1 MRKLLLLTIFL
12 VMAIAGYAQA
22 AAQYDFA
29 AVNAE
34 GVTLYYKITDATGQK
49 VMLVNNEDVPVLTT
63 LKKLIVPDKVTDSSG
78 KEYTVTSIGYAF
90 YDTQRSIYRDIEELI
105 LPKTI
110 EHFDWQPILGLRK
123 ITKITIQGVKSHEGI
138 FFQTE
143 DPNVPFEEI
152 RLLMTTLP
160 ENTFNMGGWHYP
172 IFNLHSSMEH
182 THVIVPADYS
192 FLYKTSAVWKI
203 NVQTNTAVPY
213 YEELKIGP
221 NGYTSYYLENENFE
235 VPTGSTAYIIKGAT
249 NRLNHTGDAV
259 VEAFPAG
266 SIIPKQTGFIL
277 SGTAG
282 STVAYRACVDGPE
295 VDVTGNLLVG
305 TATEQEF
312 SGTGYKYYIFGNG
325 SEGQGF
331 YHQGTR
337 KGNSM
342 KVGAHRAG
350 LKLPTT
356 GFSPAK
362 PFVFNF
368 EEAVRNTVT
377 GISTVKTESAAK
389 DAPIYNLQGCRVTN
403 PTNGI
408 YIVNGKKVLI
418 KK

>member
-1 MRKLLLLTIFL
+1 MRKLLLLSFFL
-12 VMAIAGYAQA
+12 VMAIASRAQGNGFSA
-22 AAQYDFA
+22 VHEGIYFRCEIVD
-29 AVNAE
+29 AVNK
-34 GVTLYYKITDATGQK
+34 KISIATDASHSAPTYPGIRNLIIPEK
-49 VMLVNNEDVPVLTT
+49 LTA
-63 LKKLIVPDKVTDSSG
+63 PSG
-78 KEYTVTSIGYAF
+78 IEYTVTVIEGNGSIF
-90 YDTQRSIYRDIEELI
+90 HNVVDLEEVTF
-105 LPKTI
+105 PKTI
-110 EHFDWQPILGLRK
+110 EHMGWVCAYRFEDTNKLRK
-123 ITKITIQGVKSHEGI
+123 ITIQALKSHHGVI
-138 FFQTE
+138 FGGRGNT
-143 DPNVPFEEI
+143 PLEI
-152 RLLMTTLP
+152 RLPMTTLP
-160 ENTFNMGGWHYP
+160 ENTFPHTPYP
-172 IFNLHSSMEH
+172 AYQLDGMNLDSL
-182 THVIVPADYS
+182 HVFVPVDYS
-192 FLYKTSAVWKI
+192 YLYKSSPWWSIDSKAYVS
-203 NVQTNTAVPY
+203 VPY

-235 VPTGSTAYIIKGAT
+235 VPTGSTAYIIKGAI
-249 NRLNHTGDAV
+249 NRLNYTGDAV

-282 STVAYRACVDGPE
+282 STVAYRAHVTGTE

-312 SGTGYKYYIFGNG
+312 SGAGYKYYIFGNG

>member
-1 MRKLLLLTIFL
+1 MRKLLLLSLFL
-12 VMAIAGYAQA
+12 VMAIASRAQLY
-22 AAQYDFA
+22 YDFI
-29 AVNAE
+29 VVHE
-34 GVTLYYKITDATGQK
+34 GIPFECKITDA
-49 VMLVNNEDVPVLTT
+49 VNKKIEIGRNASSTTIYPGIRNLIIPEKLTA
-63 LKKLIVPDKVTDSSG
+63 PSG
-78 KEYTVTSIGYAF
+78 IEYTVTAIRGNMGLF
-90 YDTQRSIYRDIEELI
+90 ENVVDLEEVTF
-105 LPKTI
+105 PKTI
-110 EHFDWQPILGLRK
+110 EHMGWVCAYRFSNSNKLRK
-123 ITKITIQGVKSHEGI
+123 ITIQALKSHEGTI
-138 FFQTE
+138 FGGRGNT
-143 DPNVPFEEI
+143 PLEI
-152 RLLMTTLP
+152 RLPMTTLP
-160 ENTFNMGGWHYP
+160 ENTMSGFPYP
-172 IFNLHSSMEH
+172 ALQLDGMNLDSL
-182 THVIVPADYS
+182 HVFVPVDYS
-192 FLYKTSAVWKI
+192 YLYKSSPWWSRDAKGSI
-203 NVQTNTAVPY
+203 PVPY
-213 YEELKIGP
+213 YEELKIGA

-235 VPTGSTAYIIKGAT
+235 VPTGSTAYIIKGAI
-249 NRLNHTGDAV
+249 NRLNYTGDAV

-282 STVAYRACVDGPE
+282 STVVYRAHVTGTE

-312 SGTGYKYYIFGNG
+312 SGAGYRYYIFGNG

-350 LKLPTT
+350 LKLPIT
-356 GFSPAK
+356 GYAPAK
-362 PFVFNF
+362 PFAFNF

>member
-1 MRKLLLLTIFL
+1 MRKLLLLSFFL
-12 VMAIAGYAQA
+12 VMTIASR
-22 AAQYDFA
+22 AQYPYIFDFT
-29 AVNAE
+29 AVHD
-34 GVTLYYKITDATGQK
+34 GVTYYCKIKDATNRK
-49 VMLVNNEDVPVLTT
+49 VCLLKFSYADSYPAVLTLT
-63 LKKLIVPDKVTDSSG
+63 VPEKLTAPDG
-78 KEYTVTSIGYAF
+78 IEYTVTELVTFWFDNNDHIF
-90 YDTQRSIYRDIEELI
+90 PNLEELI
-105 LPKTI
+105 LPKTL
-110 EHFDWQPILGLRK
+110 EHMESSALWCSPYMKKL
-123 ITKITIQGVKSHEGI
+123 TIQALQTYDAIGVICSTHDGHYL
-138 FFQTE
+138 
-143 DPNVPFEEI
+143 EEI
-152 RLLMTTLP
+152 RMLMETPPVNISNWYGFFELRGQKDEPFRIFVPLECIYRYKADKFFKYHTKQYDLLP
-160 ENTFNMGGWHYP
+160 N
-172 IFNLHSSMEH
+172 
-182 THVIVPADYS
+182 
-192 FLYKTSAVWKI
+192 
-203 NVQTNTAVPY
+203 Y

-221 NGYTSYYLENENFE
+221 NGYTSYYLEHENFE

-277 SGTAG
+277 SGTPG

-312 SGTGYKYYIFGNG
+312 SGAGYKYYIFGNG

-362 PFVFNF
+362 QFIFNF
-368 EEAVRNTVT
+368 EEAARNAVT
-377 GISTVKTESAAK
+377 GIATVKTESAAK

>member
-1 MRKLLLLTIFL
+1 MRKLLLLSLFL
-12 VMAIAGYAQA
+12 VMAIVSRAQGNNF
-22 AAQYDFA
+22 FA
-29 AVNAE
+29 VHEGIYFRCDIVDAVNK
-34 GVTLYYKITDATGQK
+34 KISIAPDQLHYASTYSGIRNLIIPEK
-49 VMLVNNEDVPVLTT
+49 LTA
-63 LKKLIVPDKVTDSSG
+63 PSG
-78 KEYTVTSIGYAF
+78 IEYTVTAIGDSRCIF
-90 YDTQRSIYRDIEELI
+90 ERVVDLEEVTF
-105 LPKTI
+105 PKTI
-110 EHFDWQPILGLRK
+110 EHMGWVCAYRFQDTNKLRK
-123 ITKITIQGVKSHEGI
+123 ITIQALKSHAGVI
-138 FFQTE
+138 FGGQGNT
-143 DPNVPFEEI
+143 PLEI
-152 RLLMTTLP
+152 RLPMTTLP
-160 ENTFNMGGWHYP
+160 ENTMSGVPLPAYQLNDM
-172 IFNLHSSMEH
+172 NLDSV
-182 THVIVPADYS
+182 HVFVPVDYS
-192 FLYKTSAVWKI
+192 YLYKSSPWWSIDSKAYVS
-203 NVQTNTAVPY
+203 VPY

-235 VPTGSTAYIIKGAT
+235 VPTGSTAYIIKGAI
-249 NRLNHTGDAV
+249 NRLNYTGDAV

-282 STVAYRACVDGPE
+282 STVVYRAHVTGTE

-312 SGTGYKYYIFGNG
+312 SGTGYRYYIFGNG

-350 LKLPTT
+350 LKLPIT
-356 GFSPAK
+356 GYAPAK
-362 PFVFNF
+362 PFAFNF

>member
-1 MRKLLLLTIFL
+1 MRKLLLLSLFL
-12 VMAIAGYAQA
+12 VMAIASRAQTFL
-22 AAQYDFA
+22 YDFT
-29 AVNAE
+29 AVHD
-34 GVTLYYKITDATGQK
+34 GVTYYCKIIDETNRK
-49 VMLVNNEDVPVLTT
+49 VMIGNPNNGVTFPSVQT
-63 LKKLIVPDKVTDSSG
+63 LIVPEKLTAPSG
-78 KEYTVTSIGYAF
+78 IEYTVTALGKDAISSNYPNMVEA
-90 YDTQRSIYRDIEELI
+90 I
-105 LPKTI
+105 LPKTL
-110 EHFDWQPILGLRK
+110 EHMDFYSVFLTHGVK
-123 ITKITIQGVKSHEGI
+123 CVTIQALKT
-138 FFQTE
+138 FF
-143 DPNVPFEEI
+143 DFVFFGGSSYHGYYVEEV
-152 RLLMTTLP
+152 RMLMTTPPRNVYLHNGFFDFREIANEPYRIILP
-160 ENTFNMGGWHYP
+160 LECTY
-172 IFNLHSSMEH
+172 
-182 THVIVPADYS
+182 
-192 FLYKTSAVWKI
+192 LYKAEGSFKYQAKEQGLI
-203 NVQTNTAVPY
+203 ENY

-221 NGYTSYYLENENFE
+221 NGYTSYYLEHENFE
-235 VPTGSTAYIIKGAT
+235 VPTGSTAYIVKGAT

-259 VEAFPAG
+259 VEAYPAG

-277 SGTAG
+277 SGTPG

-312 SGTGYKYYIFGNG
+312 SGAGYRYYIFGNG

-389 DAPIYNLQGCRVTN
+389 NAPIYNLQGCRVTN

>member
-1 MRKLLLLTIFL
+1 MRKLLLLSLFL
-12 VMAIAGYAQA
+12 VMAIASRGSLHR
-22 AAQYDFA
+22 YDFIVVYEGIPFQCKIKD
-29 AVNAE
+29 AVNK
-34 GVTLYYKITDATGQK
+34 KISIGRDGSSTTIYPGIRNLIIPEK
-49 VMLVNNEDVPVLTT
+49 LTA
-63 LKKLIVPDKVTDSSG
+63 PSG
-78 KEYTVTSIGYAF
+78 IEYTVTE
-90 YDTQRSIYRDIEELI
+90 IEDNGCIFARVVDLEEVTF
-105 LPKTI
+105 PKTI
-110 EHFDWQPILGLRK
+110 EHMNWVAAYRYDDTKKVRKVTIQTLKSHHGVILGGGGNTPL
-123 ITKITIQGVKSHEGI
+123 
-138 FFQTE
+138 
-143 DPNVPFEEI
+143 EI

-160 ENTFNMGGWHYP
+160 VNTYP
-172 IFNLHSSMEH
+172 PVPYPAYQLDGMNLDSL
-182 THVIVPADYS
+182 HVFVPVDCSA
-192 FLYKTSAVWKI
+192 LYKSSPWWSIDAKQAI
-203 NVQTNTAVPY
+203 PVPY

-277 SGTAG
+277 SGVAG
-282 STVAYRACVDGPE
+282 STVVYRACVDGPE

-312 SGTGYKYYIFGNG
+312 SGAGYRYYIFGNG

-362 PFVFNF
+362 SFVFNF

-408 YIVNGKKVLI
+408 YIVNGKKILI

>member
-1 MRKLLLLTIFL
+1 MRKLLLLTICL
-12 VMAIAGYAQA
+12 VMAIASRAQGNRFVA
-22 AAQYDFA
+22 VHEGIYFRCDIVD
-29 AVNAE
+29 AVNK
-34 GVTLYYKITDATGQK
+34 KISIAPDQLHYASTYPGIRNLIIPEK
-49 VMLVNNEDVPVLTT
+49 LTA
-63 LKKLIVPDKVTDSSG
+63 PSG
-78 KEYTVTSIGYAF
+78 IEYTVTAIGDARCIF
-90 YDTQRSIYRDIEELI
+90 ERVVDVEEVTF
-105 LPKTI
+105 PKTI
-110 EHFDWQPILGLRK
+110 EHMGWVCAYRFEDTNKLRK
-123 ITKITIQGVKSHEGI
+123 ITIQALKSHKGVI
-138 FFQTE
+138 VGGQGNT
-143 DPNVPFEEI
+143 PLEI

-160 ENTFNMGGWHYP
+160 ENTFTGVPYP
-172 IFNLHSSMEH
+172 AFQLNDMNLDSL
-182 THVIVPADYS
+182 HVFVPVDYS
-192 FLYKTSAVWKI
+192 YLYKSSPWWSIDSKAYVS
-203 NVQTNTAVPY
+203 VPY

-235 VPTGSTAYIIKGAT
+235 VPTGSTAYIIKGAI
-249 NRLNHTGDAV
+249 NRLNYTGDAV

-282 STVAYRACVDGPE
+282 STVVYRAHVTGTE

-312 SGTGYKYYIFGNG
+312 SGADYRYYIFGNG

>member
-1 MRKLLLLTIFL
+1 MRKLLLLTICL
-12 VMAIAGYAQA
+12 VMAIASR
-22 AAQYDFA
+22 AQYPYIFNFT
-29 AVNAE
+29 AVHD
-34 GVTLYYKITDATGQK
+34 GVTYYCKIKDATNRK
-49 VMLVNNEDVPVLTT
+49 VCLLRFPSTDSYPAVQT
-63 LKKLIVPDKVTDSSG
+63 LIVPEKLTAPDG
-78 KEYTVTSIGYAF
+78 IEYTVTELVHSWFGS
-90 YDTQRSIYRDIEELI
+90 DTHIFPNLEELI
-105 LPKTI
+105 LPKTLENI
-110 EHFDWQPILGLRK
+110 EDFAINVGPPLKKLTFQALQSYDAV
-123 ITKITIQGVKSHEGI
+123 GVWGGTPDGYFI
-138 FFQTE
+138 
-143 DPNVPFEEI
+143 EEI
-152 RLLMTTLP
+152 RMLMETPPVNTTNWYGFFDLREQKDRPFRIFVPLECTYRYKADIFFKYHTKQYDLLP
-160 ENTFNMGGWHYP
+160 N
-172 IFNLHSSMEH
+172 
-182 THVIVPADYS
+182 
-192 FLYKTSAVWKI
+192 
-203 NVQTNTAVPY
+203 Y

-235 VPTGSTAYIIKGAT
+235 VPTGSTAYIIKGAI
-249 NRLNHTGDAV
+249 NRLNYTGDAV

-312 SGTGYKYYIFGNG
+312 SGAGYKYYIFGNG

>member
-1 MRKLLLLTIFL
+1 MRKLLLLSFFL
-12 VMAIAGYAQA
+12 VMAIASR
-22 AAQYDFA
+22 AQYPYIFDFT
-29 AVNAE
+29 AVHD
-34 GVTLYYKITDATGQK
+34 GVTYYCKIKDATNRK
-49 VMLVNNEDVPVLTT
+49 VRLLQFSPTDSYPSVQT
-63 LKKLIVPDKVTDSSG
+63 LIVPEKLTAPDG
-78 KEYTVTSIGYAF
+78 IEYTVTELASRFLDYTGNKTF
-90 YDTQRSIYRDIEELI
+90 PNMEELI
-105 LPKTI
+105 LPKTL
-110 EHFDWQPILGLRK
+110 EHIGDIAINLRPPLK
-123 ITKITIQGVKSHEGI
+123 KLTFQALQSYDAIGVIGGTPDGYFI
-138 FFQTE
+138 
-143 DPNVPFEEI
+143 EEI
-152 RLLMTTLP
+152 RMLMETP
-160 ENTFNMGGWHYP
+160 P
-172 IFNLHSSMEH
+172 
-182 THVIVPADYS
+182 
-192 FLYKTSAVWKI
+192 
-203 NVQTNTAVPY
+203 TNTNSAYGFFDLRTQKDRPFRIFVPLECTYRYKADIFFKYHTKQYDLLPNY

-221 NGYTSYYLENENFE
+221 NGYTSYYLEHENFE

-312 SGTGYKYYIFGNG
+312 SGAGYRYYIFGNG

-362 PFVFNF
+362 PFAFNF

>member
-1 MRKLLLLTIFL
+1 MRKLLLLTICL
-12 VMAIAGYAQA
+12 VMAIASRAQLPPRTRS
-22 AAQYDFA
+22 YHFTTVHD
-29 AVNAE
+29 
-34 GVTLYYKITDATGQK
+34 GITYYCNIKDETNRKIL
-49 VMLVNNEDVPVLTT
+49 LVRNSNPSNLTVQT
-63 LKKLIVPDKVTDSSG
+63 LIVPEKLTAPSG
-78 KEYTVTSIGYAF
+78 IEYTVTHLGENF
-90 YDTQRSIYRDIEELI
+90 TQSFENLEEVI
-105 LPKTI
+105 FPKTL
-110 EHFDWQPILGLRK
+110 EYMEWGAAVGHEKLKK
-123 ITKITIQGVKSHEGI
+123 ITVQSLKTYDGVVIGSMG
-138 FFQTE
+138 T
-143 DPNVPFEEI
+143 NALLEEV

-160 ENTFNMGGWHYP
+160 NNVSVSGYP
-172 IFNLHSSMEH
+172 SYQFAPNYLNRIR
-182 THVIVPADYS
+182 VIVPVDYAI
-192 FLYKTSAVWKI
+192 LYRTSPIWKR
-203 NVQTNTAVPY
+203 NGKSPSPVQY

-235 VPTGSTAYIIKGAT
+235 VPTGSTAYIIKGAI
-249 NRLNHTGDAV
+249 NRLNYTGDAV

-312 SGTGYKYYIFGNG
+312 SGTGYRYYIFGNG

-350 LKLPTT
+350 LKLPIT
-356 GFSPAK
+356 GYAPAK

>member
-1 MRKLLLLTIFL
+1 MRKLLLLTICL
-12 VMAIAGYAQA
+12 VMAIASRAQTSLSH
-22 AAQYDFA
+22 FT
-29 AVNAE
+29 AVHD
-34 GVTLYYKITDATGQK
+34 GVTYYCNIKDATNRK
-49 VMLVNNEDVPVLTT
+49 VFLVKFPYTT
-63 LKKLIVPDKVTDSSG
+63 TFPSVQTLIVPEKLTAPDG
-78 KEYTVTSIGYAF
+78 IEYTVTGLGDHWLNPGIF
-90 YDTQRSIYRDIEELI
+90 PNVEEII
-105 LPKTI
+105 LPKTL
-110 EHFDWQPILGLRK
+110 EHMEEFAIWCSPY
-123 ITKITIQGVKSHEGI
+123 TKKLTIQALQTYDAIGVACSLPRDGHYL
-138 FFQTE
+138 
-143 DPNVPFEEI
+143 EEI
-152 RLLMTTLP
+152 RLLMETP
-160 ENTFNMGGWHYP
+160 PYNTVQDYGFFELREQKDKPYR
-172 IFNLHSSMEH
+172 
-182 THVIVPADYS
+182 VIVPVECVYRYKADTWFYY
-192 FLYKTSAVWKI
+192 LTKRYDRLD
-203 NVQTNTAVPY
+203 NY

-221 NGYTSYYLENENFE
+221 NGYTSYYLEHENFE

-362 PFVFNF
+362 QFIFNF
-368 EEAVRNTVT
+368 EEAARNAVT
-377 GISTVKTESAAK
+377 GIATVKTESAAK

>member
-1 MRKLLLLTIFL
+1 MRKLLLLSLFL
-12 VMAIAGYAQA
+12 VMAIASRAQGNGFVA
-22 AAQYDFA
+22 VHEGIYFQCNIVD
-29 AVNAE
+29 AVNK
-34 GVTLYYKITDATGQK
+34 KISIRTD
-49 VMLVNNEDVPVLTT
+49 PVHSIPTYPGIRNLIIPEKLTA
-63 LKKLIVPDKVTDSSG
+63 PSG
-78 KEYTVTSIGYAF
+78 IEYTVTVIEGGIGSIF
-90 YDTQRSIYRDIEELI
+90 HNVVDLEEVTF
-105 LPKTI
+105 PKTI
-110 EHFDWQPILGLRK
+110 EHMDWISAYRFEDTKKLRK
-123 ITKITIQGVKSHEGI
+123 ITIQALKSHEGVI
-138 FFQTE
+138 FGGRGNT
-143 DPNVPFEEI
+143 PLEI
-152 RLLMTTLP
+152 RLPMTTLP
-160 ENTFNMGGWHYP
+160 ENTFPHTPYP
-172 IFNLHSSMEH
+172 AYQLDGMNLDSL
-182 THVIVPADYS
+182 HVFVPVDYS
-192 FLYKTSAVWKI
+192 YLYKSSPWWSIDSKAYVS
-203 NVQTNTAVPY
+203 VPY

-235 VPTGSTAYIIKGAT
+235 VPTGSTAYIIKGAI
-249 NRLNHTGDAV
+249 NRLNYTGDAV

-282 STVAYRACVDGPE
+282 STVAYRAHVTGTE

-312 SGTGYKYYIFGNG
+312 SGAGYRYYIFGNG

-350 LKLPTT
+350 LKLPIT
-356 GFSPAK
+356 GFAPAK
-362 PFVFNF
+362 QFIFNF

>member
-1 MRKLLLLTIFL
+1 MRKLLLLTICL
-12 VMAIAGYAQA
+12 VMAIAGRAQSSWRH
-22 AAQYDFA
+22 DFT
-29 AVNAE
+29 VVHD
-34 GVTLYYKITDATGQK
+34 GVTYECMIIDATVQK
-49 VMLVNNEDVPVLTT
+49 ISLRITNAASPRQTFILPEKLTA
-63 LKKLIVPDKVTDSSG
+63 PSG
-78 KEYTVTSIGYAF
+78 IEYTVAALWQSAIKGQTIKA
-90 YDTQRSIYRDIEELI
+90 EELI
-105 LPKTI
+105 LPKTL
-110 EHFDWQPILGLRK
+110 EHISWFAVEAHPYIKK
-123 ITKITIQGVKSHEGI
+123 ITVQALQSYDGVGI
-138 FFQTE
+138 SGGYESSSFY
-143 DPNVPFEEI
+143 VEEV
-152 RLLMTTLP
+152 RMMMTTP
-160 ENTFNMGGWHYP
+160 PYNTFQEYGFFEFRGQKDKPYR
-172 IFNLHSSMEH
+172 
-182 THVIVPADYS
+182 VIVPVECVYRYKADTWFYHLTKRYDV
-192 FLYKTSAVWKI
+192 LY
-203 NVQTNTAVPY
+203 NY

-221 NGYTSYYLENENFE
+221 NGYTSYYLEHENFE
-235 VPTGSTAYIIKGAT
+235 VPTGSTAYIIKGAI
-249 NRLNHTGDAV
+249 NRLNYTGDAV

>member
-1 MRKLLLLTIFL
+1 MKKLLLLTICL
-12 VMAIAGYAQA
+12 VMAIASRAQ
-22 AAQYDFA
+22 QFIQDFT
-29 AVNAE
+29 AVDN
-34 GVTLYYKITDATGQK
+34 GVTYYCKIIDETNRK
-49 VMLVNNEDVPVLTT
+49 VMIGNPNNGVTFPSVQT
-63 LKKLIVPDKVTDSSG
+63 LIVPEKLTAPSG
-78 KEYTVTSIGYAF
+78 IEYTVTAF
-90 YDTQRSIYRDIEELI
+90 AQNAISNNYPNMVEAIF
-105 LPKTI
+105 PKTL
-110 EHFDWQPILGLRK
+110 EHMGYFAVFPGRNLKRV
-123 ITKITIQGVKSHEGI
+123 TIQALKTFFDFVFWGGNSSHGYY
-138 FFQTE
+138 
-143 DPNVPFEEI
+143 VEEV
-152 RLLMTTLP
+152 RMLMTTPPHNIHLYNGFFDFRDIANEPYRIILP
-160 ENTFNMGGWHYP
+160 VECTY
-172 IFNLHSSMEH
+172 
-182 THVIVPADYS
+182 
-192 FLYKTSAVWKI
+192 LYKAEDSFKYQAKEQGLI
-203 NVQTNTAVPY
+203 ENY

-221 NGYTSYYLENENFE
+221 NGYTSYYLEHENFE

-277 SGTAG
+277 SGTPG
-282 STVAYRACVDGPE
+282 STVAYRACVTGAE

-312 SGTGYKYYIFGNG
+312 SGAGYKYYIFGNG

>member
-1 MRKLLLLTIFL
+1 MRKLLLLTICL
-12 VMAIAGYAQA
+12 VMAIASRAQGNRFVA
-22 AAQYDFA
+22 VHEGIPFRCNIID
-29 AVNAE
+29 AVNK
-34 GVTLYYKITDATGQK
+34 KISITRDASSSTNYPGIRNLIIPEK
-49 VMLVNNEDVPVLTT
+49 LTA
-63 LKKLIVPDKVTDSSG
+63 PSG
-78 KEYTVTSIGYAF
+78 IEYTVT
-90 YDTQRSIYRDIEELI
+90 DIEDGMCIFHRVVDLEEVTF
-105 LPKTI
+105 PKTI
-110 EHFDWQPILGLRK
+110 EHMGWICAYRFEETNKLRK
-123 ITKITIQGVKSHEGI
+123 ITIQALKSHKGVI
-138 FFQTE
+138 LGGRGNT
-143 DPNVPFEEI
+143 PLEI
-152 RLLMTTLP
+152 RLPMTTLP
-160 ENTFNMGGWHYP
+160 ENTFPHTPYP
-172 IFNLHSSMEH
+172 AFQLDGMNLDSL
-182 THVIVPADYS
+182 HVFVPVDYS
-192 FLYKTSAVWKI
+192 YLYKSSPWWSIDSKAYVS
-203 NVQTNTAVPY
+203 VPY

-235 VPTGSTAYIIKGAT
+235 VPVGSTAYIIKGAI
-249 NRLNHTGDAV
+249 NRLNYTGDAV

-282 STVAYRACVDGPE
+282 STVVYRAHVTGTE

-312 SGTGYKYYIFGNG
+312 SGAGYRYYIFGNG

-350 LKLPTT
+350 LKLPIT
-356 GFSPAK
+356 GYAPAK
-362 PFVFNF
+362 PFAFNF

>member
-1 MRKLLLLTIFL
+1 MRKLLLLTICL
-12 VMAIAGYAQA
+12 VMAIVSRAQTFL
-22 AAQYDFA
+22 YDFT
-29 AVNAE
+29 AVHD
-34 GVTLYYKITDATGQK
+34 GVTYYCKIIDETNRK
-49 VMLVNNEDVPVLTT
+49 VMIGNPSNGVTFPSVQT
-63 LKKLIVPDKVTDSSG
+63 LIVPEKLTAPSG
-78 KEYTVTSIGYAF
+78 IEYTVTAFDKDAISNNYPNMVEAIFPKTLEHMGFYAVMLNHSVNCVTIQALKTF
-90 YDTQRSIYRDIEELI
+90 YDFVFYGGSSTHGFY
-105 LPKTI
+105 
-110 EHFDWQPILGLRK
+110 
-123 ITKITIQGVKSHEGI
+123 VKE
-138 FFQTE
+138 
-143 DPNVPFEEI
+143 V
-152 RLLMTTLP
+152 RMLMTTPPRNIHLYNGFFDFRDMANEPYRIILP
-160 ENTFNMGGWHYP
+160 LECTY
-172 IFNLHSSMEH
+172 
-182 THVIVPADYS
+182 
-192 FLYKTSAVWKI
+192 LYKAEGSFKYQAKEQGLI
-203 NVQTNTAVPY
+203 ENY

-221 NGYTSYYLENENFE
+221 NGYTSYYLEHENFE

-249 NRLNHTGDAV
+249 NRLNYTGDAV

-282 STVAYRACVDGPE
+282 STVAYRACVNGPE

-362 PFVFNF
+362 QFIFNF
-368 EEAVRNTVT
+368 EEAARNAVT
-377 GISTVKTESAAK
+377 GIATVKTESAAK

>member
-1 MRKLLLLTIFL
+1 MRKLLLLSLFL
-12 VMAIAGYAQA
+12 VMAIASRAQTFL
-22 AAQYDFA
+22 YDFT
-29 AVNAE
+29 AVHD
-34 GVTLYYKITDATGQK
+34 GVTYYCKIIDETNRK
-49 VMLVNNEDVPVLTT
+49 VMIGNPNNGVTFPSVQT
-63 LKKLIVPDKVTDSSG
+63 LIVPEKLTAPSG
-78 KEYTVTSIGYAF
+78 IEYTVTAFAQYAISNNYPNMVEAIF
-90 YDTQRSIYRDIEELI
+90 
-105 LPKTI
+105 PKTL
-110 EHFDWQPILGLRK
+110 EHLGYFAVFPGPNLKRV
-123 ITKITIQGVKSHEGI
+123 TIQALKT
-138 FFQTE
+138 FF
-143 DPNVPFEEI
+143 DFVFWGGNSSLGYYVEEV
-152 RLLMTTLP
+152 RMLMTTPPRNIHLYNGFFDFRDIANEPYRIILP
-160 ENTFNMGGWHYP
+160 LECTY
-172 IFNLHSSMEH
+172 
-182 THVIVPADYS
+182 
-192 FLYKTSAVWKI
+192 LYKAEGSFKYQAKEQGLI
-203 NVQTNTAVPY
+203 ENY

-221 NGYTSYYLENENFE
+221 NGYTSYYLEHENFE

-312 SGTGYKYYIFGNG
+312 SGAGYRYYIFGNG

>member
-1 MRKLLLLTIFL
+1 MIAIASRAQTSLSHFTAVHDGVTYYCNIKDATNRKVFL
-12 VMAIAGYAQA
+12 VKFPY
-22 AAQYDFA
+22 
-29 AVNAE
+29 
-34 GVTLYYKITDATGQK
+34 
-49 VMLVNNEDVPVLTT
+49 TT
-63 LKKLIVPDKVTDSSG
+63 TFPSVQTLIVPEKLTAPDG
-78 KEYTVTSIGYAF
+78 IEYTVTGLG
-90 YDTQRSIYRDIEELI
+90 DHWLNPDIFPNVEEII
-105 LPKTI
+105 LPKTL
-110 EHFDWQPILGLRK
+110 EHMEEFAINCSPY
-123 ITKITIQGVKSHEGI
+123 TKKLTIQALQTYDAIGVASSPPRDGHYL
-138 FFQTE
+138 
-143 DPNVPFEEI
+143 EEI
-152 RLLMTTLP
+152 RLLMETP
-160 ENTFNMGGWHYP
+160 PYNTVQDYGFFELRGQKDKPYR
-172 IFNLHSSMEH
+172 
-182 THVIVPADYS
+182 VIVPVECVYRYKADTWFSHLTKRYDR
-192 FLYKTSAVWKI
+192 LD
-203 NVQTNTAVPY
+203 NY

-221 NGYTSYYLENENFE
+221 NGYTSYYLEHENFE

-277 SGTAG
+277 SGTPG
-282 STVAYRACVDGPE
+282 STVAYRACVDGAE

-312 SGTGYKYYIFGNG
+312 SGTGYRYYIFGNG

-362 PFVFNF
+362 QFIFNF
-368 EEAVRNTVT
+368 EEAARNAVT
-377 GISTVKTESAAK
+377 GIATVKTESAAK

>member
-1 MRKLLLLTIFL
+1 MKKLLLLSLFL
-12 VMAIAGYAQA
+12 VMAIASHAQVYG
-22 AAQYDFA
+22 YDFI
-29 AVNAE
+29 AVDN
-34 GVTLYYKITDATGQK
+34 GVSYYCKIKDATNRK
-49 VMLVNNEDVPVLTT
+49 VRLLRFSTT
-63 LKKLIVPDKVTDSSG
+63 DSYPSVQTLIVPEKLTAPDG
-78 KEYTVTSIGYAF
+78 IEYTVTELGWSWHDNWNHNIF
-90 YDTQRSIYRDIEELI
+90 PNLEELI
-105 LPKTI
+105 LPKTLKHMEELAI
-110 EHFDWQPILGLRK
+110 RCSPY
-123 ITKITIQGVKSHEGI
+123 TKKLTIQALQTYDAIGVECGTRDGH
-138 FFQTE
+138 FL
-143 DPNVPFEEI
+143 EEI
-152 RLLMTTLP
+152 RLLMKTP
-160 ENTFNMGGWHYP
+160 PYNTVQG
-172 IFNLHSSMEH
+172 
-182 THVIVPADYS
+182 YS
-192 FLYKTSAVWKI
+192 FFYLRGQKDRPFRIFVPLECTYRYKADISFKYH
-203 NVQTNTAVPY
+203 TNHYDLLPNY

-221 NGYTSYYLENENFE
+221 NGYTSYYLEHENFE

-277 SGTAG
+277 SGTPG

-312 SGTGYKYYIFGNG
+312 SGAGYRYYIFGNG

-342 KVGAHRAG
+342 KVDAHRAG

-356 GFSPAK
+356 GFSPDK

-377 GISTVKTESAAK
+377 GISTVKTESTAK

-408 YIVNGKKVLI
+408 YIVNGKKILI

>member
-1 MRKLLLLTIFL
+1 MRKLLLLTICL
-12 VMAIAGYAQA
+12 VMAIASR
-22 AAQYDFA
+22 AQYPYGFDFT
-29 AVNAE
+29 AVHD
-34 GVTLYYKITDATGQK
+34 GVTYYCKVKDATNRK
-49 VMLVNNEDVPVLTT
+49 VCLLRFPSTDSYPAVQT
-63 LKKLIVPDKVTDSSG
+63 LIVPEKLTAPDG
-78 KEYTVTSIGYAF
+78 IEYTVTELVNGFIGNNTCF
-90 YDTQRSIYRDIEELI
+90 PNMEELI
-105 LPKTI
+105 LPKTL
-110 EHFDWQPILGLRK
+110 EHIGEFAIGIAPPLKKLTFQALQSYDAV
-123 ITKITIQGVKSHEGI
+123 GVWGGTRDGYFI
-138 FFQTE
+138 
-143 DPNVPFEEI
+143 EEI
-152 RLLMTTLP
+152 RMLMETPPVNVSNWYGFFDLREQKDRPFRIFVPLESTYRYKADKFFKYHTKQYDLLP
-160 ENTFNMGGWHYP
+160 N
-172 IFNLHSSMEH
+172 
-182 THVIVPADYS
+182 
-192 FLYKTSAVWKI
+192 
-203 NVQTNTAVPY
+203 Y

-235 VPTGSTAYIIKGAT
+235 VPTGSTAYIIKGAI
-249 NRLNHTGDAV
+249 NRLNYTGDAV

-312 SGTGYKYYIFGNG
+312 SGTGYRYYIFGNG

>member
-1 MRKLLLLTIFL
+1 MRKLLLLSLFL
-12 VMAIAGYAQA
+12 VIAVASRAQFHE
-22 AAQYDFA
+22 YSTPDFT
-29 AVNAE
+29 VVHD
-34 GVTLYYKITDATGQK
+34 GVTYQCKIIDETNRK
-49 VMLVNNEDVPVLTT
+49 VCLLRFPQ
-63 LKKLIVPDKVTDSSG
+63 TDSYPAVQTLIIPEKLTAPDG
-78 KEYTVTSIGYAF
+78 IEYTVTEF
-90 YDTQRSIYRDIEELI
+90 DTNFISTSRFPNMEELI
-105 LPKTI
+105 LPKTLEYI
-110 EHFDWQPILGLRK
+110 GSNAIIAETPLKKLTFQALQTYYAI
-123 ITKITIQGVKSHEGI
+123 GVETRNYDGY
-138 FFQTE
+138 FL
-143 DPNVPFEEI
+143 EEI
-152 RLLMTTLP
+152 RMLMETPPVNAIEWYGFFELRGQKDKPFRIFVPLESTYRYKADKFFKYHTKQYDLLP
-160 ENTFNMGGWHYP
+160 N
-172 IFNLHSSMEH
+172 
-182 THVIVPADYS
+182 
-192 FLYKTSAVWKI
+192 
-203 NVQTNTAVPY
+203 Y

-221 NGYTSYYLENENFE
+221 NGYTSYYLEHENFE

-277 SGTAG
+277 SGAAG

-312 SGTGYKYYIFGNG
+312 SGAGYKYYIFGNG

-377 GISTVKTESAAK
+377 GISTVKTESTAK

>member
-1 MRKLLLLTIFL
+1 MRKLLLLSLFL
-12 VMAIAGYAQA
+12 VMVIASRAQTSS
-22 AAQYDFA
+22 YDFT
-29 AVNAE
+29 AVHD
-34 GVTLYYKITDATGQK
+34 GVTYYCNIKDATNRK
-49 VMLVNNEDVPVLTT
+49 VFLVKFPYTAKFPSVQT
-63 LKKLIVPDKVTDSSG
+63 LIVPEKLTAPDG
-78 KEYTVTSIGYAF
+78 IEYTVTGLGDFCLADVNTF
-90 YDTQRSIYRDIEELI
+90 PNVEEII
-105 LPKTI
+105 LPKTL
-110 EHFDWQPILGLRK
+110 EHVDNFA
-123 ITKITIQGVKSHEGI
+123 IQVRPPLKKLTFQALQTYDAVGVWGGTPDGYFI
-138 FFQTE
+138 
-143 DPNVPFEEI
+143 EEI
-152 RLLMTTLP
+152 RMLMETP
-160 ENTFNMGGWHYP
+160 P
-172 IFNLHSSMEH
+172 
-182 THVIVPADYS
+182 
-192 FLYKTSAVWKI
+192 
-203 NVQTNTAVPY
+203 TNTNSAYGFFDLRTQKDRPFRIFVPLECTYRYKADIFFKYHTKQYDLLPNY

-221 NGYTSYYLENENFE
+221 NGYTSYYLEHENFE

-282 STVAYRACVDGPE
+282 STVAYRACVDGSE

-312 SGTGYKYYIFGNG
+312 SGAGYKYYIFGNG

>member
-1 MRKLLLLTIFL
+1 
-12 VMAIAGYAQA
+12 
-22 AAQYDFA
+22 
-29 AVNAE
+29 
-34 GVTLYYKITDATGQK
+34 
-49 VMLVNNEDVPVLTT
+49 
-63 LKKLIVPDKVTDSSG
+63 
-78 KEYTVTSIGYAF
+78 
-90 YDTQRSIYRDIEELI
+90 
-105 LPKTI
+105 
-110 EHFDWQPILGLRK
+110 
-123 ITKITIQGVKSHEGI
+123 
-138 FFQTE
+138 
-143 DPNVPFEEI
+143 
-152 RLLMTTLP
+152 
-160 ENTFNMGGWHYP
+160 
-172 IFNLHSSMEH
+172 MEH
-182 THVIVPADYS
+182 
-192 FLYKTSAVWKI
+192 
-203 NVQTNTAVPY
+203 
-213 YEELKIGP
+213 
-221 NGYTSYYLENENFE
+221 ENFE

-249 NRLNHTGDAV
+249 NRLNYTGDAV

-362 PFVFNF
+362 QFIFNF
-368 EEAVRNTVT
+368 EEAARNAVT
-377 GISTVKTESAAK
+377 GIATVKTESAAK

>member
-1 MRKLLLLTIFL
+1 MGWVCAYRF
-12 VMAIAGYAQA
+12 Q
-22 AAQYDFA
+22 
-29 AVNAE
+29 
-34 GVTLYYKITDATGQK
+34 
-49 VMLVNNEDVPVLTT
+49 
-63 LKKLIVPDKVTDSSG
+63 
-78 KEYTVTSIGYAF
+78 
-90 YDTQRSIYRDIEELI
+90 DTN
-105 LPKTI
+105 K
-110 EHFDWQPILGLRK
+110 LRK
-123 ITKITIQGVKSHEGI
+123 ITIQALKSHNGVI
-138 FFQTE
+138 FGGQGNT
-143 DPNVPFEEI
+143 PLEI
-152 RLLMTTLP
+152 RLPMTTLP
-160 ENTFNMGGWHYP
+160 ENTMSGVPLPAYQLNDM
-172 IFNLHSSMEH
+172 NLDSV
-182 THVIVPADYS
+182 HVFVPVDYS
-192 FLYKTSAVWKI
+192 YLYKSSPWWSIDSKAYVS
-203 NVQTNTAVPY
+203 VPY

-235 VPTGSTAYIIKGAT
+235 VPTGSTAYIIKGAI
-249 NRLNHTGDAV
+249 NRLNYTGDAV

-282 STVAYRACVDGPE
+282 STVAYRACVNGPE

-312 SGTGYKYYIFGNG
+312 SGAGYKYYIFGNG

>member
-1 MRKLLLLTIFL
+1 MKKLLLLSLFL
-12 VMAIAGYAQA
+12 VMAIASR
-22 AAQYDFA
+22 AQYSSYDFI
-29 AVNAE
+29 AVDN
-34 GVTLYYKITDATGQK
+34 GVNYYCKIIDETNRK
-49 VMLVNNEDVPVLTT
+49 VMIVKPNNSDVTFPSVQT
-63 LKKLIVPDKVTDSSG
+63 LIVPEKLTAPSG
-78 KEYTVTSIGYAF
+78 IEYTVTHLGENFIQSF
-90 YDTQRSIYRDIEELI
+90 ENLEEVI
-105 LPKTI
+105 FPKTL
-110 EHFDWQPILGLRK
+110 EYMGWGAAFGKEKLKKMTVQSLKTYD
-123 ITKITIQGVKSHEGI
+123 GVVIGGGASL
-138 FFQTE
+138 
-143 DPNVPFEEI
+143 EEV

-160 ENTFNMGGWHYP
+160 NNVNVHGYP
-172 IFNLHSSMEH
+172 SYEFAPEYLNRLR
-182 THVIVPADYS
+182 VIVPVDYAI
-192 FLYKTSAVWKI
+192 LYRTSPIWKR
-203 NVQTNTAVPY
+203 NGKSPEPVQY

-235 VPTGSTAYIIKGAT
+235 VPTGSTAYIIKGAI
-249 NRLNHTGDAV
+249 NRLNYTGDAV

-312 SGTGYKYYIFGNG
+312 SGTGYRYYIFGNG

-350 LKLPTT
+350 LKLPIT
-356 GFSPAK
+356 GYAPAK

>member
-1 MRKLLLLTIFL
+1 MRKLLLLSLFL
-12 VMAIAGYAQA
+12 VMAIVSRAQGNNF
-22 AAQYDFA
+22 FA
-29 AVNAE
+29 VHEGIYFRCEIVDAVNK
-34 GVTLYYKITDATGQK
+34 KISIAPDQLHYASTYPGIRNLIIPEK
-49 VMLVNNEDVPVLTT
+49 LTA
-63 LKKLIVPDKVTDSSG
+63 PSG
-78 KEYTVTSIGYAF
+78 IEYTVTAIGDSRCIF
-90 YDTQRSIYRDIEELI
+90 ERVVDLEEVTF
-105 LPKTI
+105 PKTI
-110 EHFDWQPILGLRK
+110 EHMGWVCAYRFQDTNKLRK
-123 ITKITIQGVKSHEGI
+123 ITIQALKSHNGVI
-138 FFQTE
+138 FGGQGNT
-143 DPNVPFEEI
+143 PLEI
-152 RLLMTTLP
+152 RLPMTTLP
-160 ENTFNMGGWHYP
+160 ENTMSGVPLPAYQLNDM
-172 IFNLHSSMEH
+172 NLDSV
-182 THVIVPADYS
+182 HVFVPVDYS
-192 FLYKTSAVWKI
+192 YLYKSSPWWSIDSKAYVS
-203 NVQTNTAVPY
+203 VPY

-235 VPTGSTAYIIKGAT
+235 VPTGSTAYIIKGAI
-249 NRLNHTGDAV
+249 NRLNYTGDAV

-295 VDVTGNLLVG
+295 VDVIGNLLVG

-312 SGTGYKYYIFGNG
+312 SGAGYKYYIFGNG

>member
-1 MRKLLLLTIFL
+1 MRKLLLLTICL
-12 VMAIAGYAQA
+12 VMAIVSRAQTSL
-22 AAQYDFA
+22 YDFT
-29 AVNAE
+29 AVHD
-34 GVTLYYKITDATGQK
+34 GVTYYCKIKDATNRK
-49 VMLVNNEDVPVLTT
+49 VILVKFPYTATFPSVQT
-63 LKKLIVPDKVTDSSG
+63 LIVPEKLTAPDG
-78 KEYTVTSIGYAF
+78 IEYTVTELVNGFIGGSSQF
-90 YDTQRSIYRDIEELI
+90 PNMEELI
-105 LPKTI
+105 LPKTL
-110 EHFDWQPILGLRK
+110 EHMGDFAINVAPPLKKL
-123 ITKITIQGVKSHEGI
+123 TIQALQSYDAVGVFGG
-138 FFQTE
+138 T
-143 DPNVPFEEI
+143 PNGYFIEEI
-152 RLLMTTLP
+152 RMLMETP
-160 ENTFNMGGWHYP
+160 P
-172 IFNLHSSMEH
+172 
-182 THVIVPADYS
+182 
-192 FLYKTSAVWKI
+192 
-203 NVQTNTAVPY
+203 TNTNGAYGFFDLREQKDRPFRIFVPLECTYRYKADIFFKYHTKQYDLLPNY

-221 NGYTSYYLENENFE
+221 NGYTSYYLEHENFE

-312 SGTGYKYYIFGNG
+312 SGAGYRYYIFGNG

>member
-1 MRKLLLLTIFL
+1 MRKLLLLTICL
-12 VMAIAGYAQA
+12 VMAIASR
-22 AAQYDFA
+22 AQYHEYYTPDFT
-29 AVNAE
+29 VVHD
-34 GVTLYYKITDATGQK
+34 GVTYQCKIIDETNRK
-49 VMLVNNEDVPVLTT
+49 VYLLSFTHSDSYPAVQT
-63 LKKLIVPDKVTDSSG
+63 LIVPEKLTAPDG
-78 KEYTVTSIGYAF
+78 IEYTVTELAAHFINYNRPF
-90 YDTQRSIYRDIEELI
+90 PNMEELI
-105 LPKTI
+105 LPKTLEYI
-110 EHFDWQPILGLRK
+110 GSTAIVAAAPLKKLTFQALQAYDAI
-123 ITKITIQGVKSHEGI
+123 GVASDNYDGYFI
-138 FFQTE
+138 
-143 DPNVPFEEI
+143 EEI
-152 RLLMTTLP
+152 RMLMETPPVNTSNWYGFFELRTQKDKPFRIFVPLESTYRYKADKFFKYHTKQYDLLP
-160 ENTFNMGGWHYP
+160 N
-172 IFNLHSSMEH
+172 
-182 THVIVPADYS
+182 
-192 FLYKTSAVWKI
+192 
-203 NVQTNTAVPY
+203 Y

-221 NGYTSYYLENENFE
+221 NGYTSYYLEHENFE
-235 VPTGSTAYIIKGAT
+235 VPTGSIAYIVKGAI
-249 NRLNHTGDAV
+249 NRLNYTGDAV

-312 SGTGYKYYIFGNG
+312 SGAGYKYYIFGNG

-362 PFVFNF
+362 QFIFNF

>member
-1 MRKLLLLTIFL
+1 M
-12 VMAIAGYAQA
+12 
-22 AAQYDFA
+22 
-29 AVNAE
+29 
-34 GVTLYYKITDATGQK
+34 
-49 VMLVNNEDVPVLTT
+49 
-63 LKKLIVPDKVTDSSG
+63 
-78 KEYTVTSIGYAF
+78 
-90 YDTQRSIYRDIEELI
+90 
-105 LPKTI
+105 
-110 EHFDWQPILGLRK
+110 
-123 ITKITIQGVKSHEGI
+123 
-138 FFQTE
+138 
-143 DPNVPFEEI
+143 
-152 RLLMTTLP
+152 LMTTPPRNIHLYNGFFDFRDIANEPYRIILP
-160 ENTFNMGGWHYP
+160 LECTY
-172 IFNLHSSMEH
+172 
-182 THVIVPADYS
+182 
-192 FLYKTSAVWKI
+192 LYKAEGSFKYQAKEQGLI
-203 NVQTNTAVPY
+203 ENY

-221 NGYTSYYLENENFE
+221 NGYTSYYLEHENFE

-277 SGTAG
+277 SGTPG

-312 SGTGYKYYIFGNG
+312 SGAGYKYYIFGNG

-362 PFVFNF
+362 PFAFNF

-408 YIVNGKKVLI
+408 YILNGKKVLI

>member
-1 MRKLLLLTIFL
+1 MRKLLLLTICL
-12 VMAIAGYAQA
+12 VMAIVSRAQTSL
-22 AAQYDFA
+22 YDFT
-29 AVNAE
+29 AVHD
-34 GVTLYYKITDATGQK
+34 GVTYYCNIKDATNRK
-49 VMLVNNEDVPVLTT
+49 VMLVKFPYTATFPSVQT
-63 LKKLIVPDKVTDSSG
+63 LIVPEKLTAPDG
-78 KEYTVTSIGYAF
+78 IEYTVTGLSDFWLAYF
-90 YDTQRSIYRDIEELI
+90 NTFPNVEEII
-105 LPKTI
+105 LPKTL
-110 EHFDWQPILGLRK
+110 EHVENFAI
-123 ITKITIQGVKSHEGI
+123 GVKSPLKKLT
-138 FFQTE
+138 FQALQTY
-143 DPNVPFEEI
+143 DAVGVFGGTSDGYFIEEI
-152 RLLMTTLP
+152 RMLMETP
-160 ENTFNMGGWHYP
+160 P
-172 IFNLHSSMEH
+172 
-182 THVIVPADYS
+182 
-192 FLYKTSAVWKI
+192 
-203 NVQTNTAVPY
+203 TNTNGAYGFFDLRGQKDRPFRIFVPLECTYRYKADIFFKYHTKQYDLLPNY

-221 NGYTSYYLENENFE
+221 NGYTSYYLEHENFE

-312 SGTGYKYYIFGNG
+312 SGAGYKYYIFGNG